1 MREGLIVVSFGT
13 AVERARQ
20 EEIRPVEEA
29 LLSQAPGLYGLTAY
43 TSPTIRRILARR
55 GETVLSLEEAIQAQA
70 EAGTERLYLLP
81 THLLP
86 GWEYD
91 KISALAAEARE
102 RFAQVELAPPL
113 MGDTEFV
120 RLLAQGVAERF
131 PRRPG
136 QAVVLLG
143 HGTDH
148 PGNLVYPAVQGVLH
162 MSGREDMLVGTVEGW
177 PDLDAVLEQL
187 TKRGDSRVLLAP
199 LMLVAGTHALED
211 MAGPE
216 PDSWKNRLEAAG
228 YTVET
233 VFQGLGALPRV
244 QALYRER
251 LARLLGRG

>member
-70 EAGTERLYLLP
+70 ETGTERLYLLP

-148 PGNLVYPAVQGVLH
+148 PGNLVYPALQGVLH

>member
-1 MREGLIVVSFGT
+1 MKEGLIVVSFGT

-29 LLSQAPGLYGLTAY
+29 LLAQAAGLYGLTAY

-55 GETVLSLEEAIQAQA
+55 GESVLSLEEAFQAQA
-70 EAGTERLYLLP
+70 EAGTQRLYLLP

-91 KISALAAEARE
+91 RISAAAEEARG
-102 RFAQVELAPPL
+102 RFDQVMLAPPL

-120 RLLAQGVAERF
+120 RLLAGGVAERF
-131 PRRPG
+131 PRQPG
-136 QAVVLLG
+136 RSVVLLG

-148 PGNLVYPAVQGVLH
+148 PGNLVYPALQCVLH
-162 MSGREDMLVGTVEGW
+162 MAGRDDMLVGTVEGW

-187 TKRGDSRVLLAP
+187 AKRGDSRVLLAP
-199 LMLVAGTHALED
+199 LMLTAGAHALED
-211 MAGPE
+211 MAGSG
-216 PDSWKNRLEAAG
+216 PDSWKNRLEAVG
-228 YTVET
+228 CGVET

-244 QALYRER
+244 QALYRQR
-251 LARLLGRG
+251 LDRLLGRG